1 MGKNQ
6 ISSFACNT
14 IKSFSNNDKWREQR
28 DVSQLRRRSLAA
40 TAEAP
45 LQFFFFFLTQKLI
58 KPSNGIFS
66 PPSGRTITSTLLD
79 RACQGKL
86 NF

>member
-28 DVSQLRRRSLAA
+28 DVSQLRRRSPAA
-40 TAEAP
+40 AKAP
-45 LQFFFFFLTQKLI
+45 LHFFNAKINKNPQM
-58 KPSNGIFS
+58 GFS
-66 PPSGRTITSTLLD
+66 RHHLAEQSPGLSWTAPV
-79 RACQGKL
+79 KE
-86 NF
+86 N